1 LKSTGHGA
9 YVFVISGSVTIK
21 DQTLSHRDAM
31 GITDTDTFDITANTN
46 SELVL
51 FEVPMEIGFK

>member
-1 LKSTGHGA
+1 
-9 YVFVISGSVTIK
+9 
-21 DQTLSHRDAM
+21 M